1 MNKLLTALCAF
12 AFAATAYAQGTTPAA
27 KPAEPMKADAPKA
40 AAPVK
45 AEAAKPVVTDA
56 GKPAATDGTKPATSK
71 KHKSKKKKAKPATPK
86 ADATPADKPAK

>member
-40 AAPVK
+40 APVK

-56 GKPAATDGTKPATSK
+56 GKVAATDGTKPSSTK
-71 KHKSKKKKAKPATPK
+71 KQKSKKKKAKPATPK
-86 ADATPADKPAK
+86 SDATPADKPAK